1 MEPCRA
7 GTSPGTL
14 PLGGWDGFGGHRFP
28 EAKMF
33 ARAQKRPRP
42 LHRND
47 PDVGLS
53 ETSDE
58 NLLSAR
64 RDIQEPRIPAQGSKR
79 DGLHGRQ
86 NVRQVG
92 PWQVPPRRLDT
103 LTIPPVVAY
112 SPTIVGKDPVAEL
125 EWLTLVYDP
134 PVQGAN
140 RVDVAAWRE
149 TDPYRPPAGP
159 VEAPRLVSSFGRSGS
174 TEPRRAAPSR
184 RPSVAAHFRR
194 AG

>member
-1 MEPCRA
+1 
-7 GTSPGTL
+7 
-14 PLGGWDGFGGHRFP
+14 
-28 EAKMF
+28 MF

>member
-42 LHRND
+42 LRRND

-103 LTIPPVVAY
+103 LTIPPFVAY
-112 SPTIVGKDPVAEL
+112 SPTIDGKDPVAEL
-125 EWLTLVYDP
+125 ECLTLVHYP
-134 PVQGAN
+134 LVQGAHL
-140 RVDVAAWRE
+140 RDDGACRE
-149 TDPYRPPAGP
+149 TVPHRPPAGHVALGGP
-159 VEAPRLVSSFGRSGS
+159 V
-174 TEPRRAAPSR
+174 
-184 RPSVAAHFRR
+184 
-194 AG
+194 